1 MKRKLIIGTIFFLL
15 TLSTFADTWVTIK
28 EKTWRAEKEFPSNQ
42 IVFYETIN
50 GLKKAIYQIE
60 GSGRCAVISLIYDV
74 DINNDTVF
82 LRNQMNLDVNFQIEK
97 NKKNKT
103 TSLLLSSDNE
113 LISSNFD
120 YKYKKLSDDTKVC
133 KWWFGN
139 YCEGYMIALSKLKSI
154 PIEKGSIY
162 NLDSFDCNPNPE
174 NCGKDDNS
182 ELTTTEALF
191 LNEYFK
197 KECLSKQFNFVGKR
211 ILFTTGSGGGKLG
224 RKSEY
229 FNNIKEWKEKYNDRI
244 ATSLTILDNK
254 NKEIYGY
261 DAILTYWV
269 KIAATPKTI
278 TKLLEKA
285 KTEINE

>member
-1 MKRKLIIGTIFFLL
+1 MKRKLIIGTFFLLL
-15 TLSTFADTWVTIK
+15 TLSIFADTWETIK

-82 LRNQMNLDVNFQIEK
+82 LRNQMNLDVNFRIEK

-113 LISSNFD
+113 LISSNLN
-120 YKYKKLSDDTKVC
+120 YKYKKLSDDAKVC

-197 KECLSKQFNFVGKR
+197 KEYLLKQFNFVGKR

>member
-15 TLSTFADTWVTIK
+15 TLSTFADTWETIK

>member
-15 TLSTFADTWVTIK
+15 TLSTFADTWETIK

-113 LISSNFD
+113 LISSNLN

>member
-1 MKRKLIIGTIFFLL
+1 MKRKLIVGTIFFLL
-15 TLSTFADTWVTIK
+15 TLSTFADTWETIK

-74 DINNDTVF
+74 DIKNDTVF

-113 LISSNFD
+113 LISSNLD
-120 YKYKKLSDDTKVC
+120 YKYKKLSDDAKVC

-162 NLDSFDCNPNPE
+162 NLGSFDCNPNPE